1 MSKSFIKT
9 ENGLEQVAKPLVKV
23 YDTMDD
29 FLTALPNLEENEIVT
44 TEFTG
49 GTEDVMLNFEELRGE
64 INDIKKVIPSDAAED
79 NQLVTESEIAGGL
92 EERVEAIENVIP
104 SGTSTTNKLLNHDD
118 VFNNSDPNSLSS
130 KVSSLESDMTQAQ
143 SDIGD
148 NTTAIGANATAITN
162 IQNVIDSTASAVN
175 QVLSA
180 SSVNALIPTFTLS
193 GTTLTITLPA

>member
-1 MSKSFIKT
+1 MSREFVKT

-49 GTEDVMLNFEELRGE
+49 GTEDVMLNFEELRAE
-64 INDIKKVIPSDAAED
+64 INDIKKVIPDDAAED

-104 SGTSTTNKLLNHDD
+104 SNTSTSNKLLNHDD
-118 VFNNSDPNSLSS
+118 VFNSSDPNSLSS

-143 SDIGD
+143 TDIG
-148 NTTAIGANATAITN
+148 NNETAITN

>member
-1 MSKSFIKT
+1 MSKEFIKT

-49 GTEDVMLNFEELRGE
+49 GTEDVMLNFEELRAE
-64 INDIKKVIPSDAAED
+64 INDIKKVIPEDAAED

-104 SGTSTTNKLLNHDD
+104 SGTSTSNKLLNHND
-118 VFNNSDPNSLSS
+118 VFNSSDPNSLSN
-130 KVSSLESDMTQAQ
+130 KVGTLETDV
-143 SDIGD
+143 G
-148 NTTAIGANATAITN
+148 NNETAITN

-175 QVLSA
+175 QLLSA

-193 GTTLTITLPA
+193 GTTLTIHLPA